1 MKKGFKVTLIIAA
14 GIVSIVLGIGIG
26 SVFVPPA
33 DILKVFAHKL
43 FGYEISDVSATAISI
58 VWSLRSPRVLLAFLV
73 GGALSVSGTV
83 MQSVLKNPLASSYTI
98 GVSSGA
104 SFGASLVLIF
114 GITLPVAQYFALP
127 LAGLL
132 GGMIT
137 IFMVILFSSKV
148 DKNMGSQTVI
158 LAGMVFSLFI
168 NAIQTMLITISRG
181 GFEKLIMWQMGS
193 FSLKEWPYVLIMCP
207 VVLIGLLLLV
217 RSSKDLDIMTFG
229 EEQALAMGVELKK
242 KKWELLW
249 ISSILTGCAVAFSG
263 VIGFID
269 LVTPHLVRKLFGP
282 SHRYVLPMSAI
293 LGGSFLVLA
302 DLVARTVITP
312 NELPVGA
319 VTALIGAPFF
329 AMIYFRRGG
338 RG

>member
-1 MKKGFKVTLIIAA
+1 MKKGAMITLVIIA
-14 GIVSIVLGIGIG
+14 GILSIVLGIGIG
-26 SVFVPPA
+26 SVFIPPI

-43 FGYEISDVSATAISI
+43 FGFEITGVSSTAISI
-58 VWSLRSPRVLLAFLV
+58 VWSLRAPRVLLAFLV
-73 GGALSVSGTV
+73 GGALSVSGAT

-104 SFGASLVLIF
+104 SFGACLVLIF
-114 GITLPVAQYFALP
+114 GVTLPVLQYFVLP

-132 GGMIT
+132 GGIIT
-137 IFMVILFSSKV
+137 IFIVIVFSSKV
-148 DKNMGSQTVI
+148 DKNMGNQTVI

-168 NAIQTMLITISRG
+168 NAIQTMLITVSRG

-193 FSLKEWPYVLIMCP
+193 FSLKEWSYVFIMCP
-207 VVLIGLLLLV
+207 VTVIGLLLLI

-229 EEQALAMGVELKK
+229 EEQALAIGVELKK

-269 LVTPHLVRKLFGP
+269 LVTPHLVRKIFGP
-282 SHRYVLPMSAI
+282 SHRYVLPMSAV

-302 DLVARTVITP
+302 DLIARTVITP

-329 AMIYFRRGG
+329 AVIYFRKGKG
-338 RG
+338 Q

>member
-1 MKKGFKVTLIIAA
+1 MKKGLMIALIITA
-14 GIVSIVLGIGIG
+14 GILSIVFGIGIG
-26 SVFVPPA
+26 SVFVSPV
-33 DILKVFAHKL
+33 DIVKVFAHKL
-43 FGYEISDVSATAISI
+43 FGYEIPEVATTAVSI
-58 VWSLRSPRVLLAFLV
+58 VWSLRAPRVLLAFLV
-73 GGALSVSGTV
+73 GGALSVSGAV

-104 SFGASLVLIF
+104 SFGACLVLIF
-114 GITLPVAQYFALP
+114 NVTLPFVQYFALP

-132 GGMIT
+132 GGIIT
-137 IFMVILFSSKV
+137 IFIVILFSSKV
-148 DKNMGSQTVI
+148 DKNMGNQTVI

-168 NAIQTMLITISRG
+168 NAIQTMLITVSRG

-193 FSLKEWPYVLIMCP
+193 FSLKDWSYVLIMCP
-207 VVLIGLLLLV
+207 VTVIGILLLI

-229 EEQALAMGVELKK
+229 EDQALAMGVELKR

-269 LVTPHLVRKLFGP
+269 LVTPHLVRKIFGP
-282 SHRYVLPMSAI
+282 AHRYLLPMSAI

-329 AMIYFRRGG
+329 AVIYFRKG
-338 RG
+338 RK